1 LINIYGNN
9 LETISFRFFFNNLF
23 GFVSFKSTQNF
34 SKKELDKKLKEV
46 SVLTTTKNIYDVN
59 LLNKI
64 NFYVLI
70 THLFRIN
77 SNSLFCLRSTLTFA
91 QLKSILN
98 KMKYKFTISFLSF
111 CFFILAST
119 TTWAQE
125 KATIKGQISF
135 TNNEVADNVS
145 VVLKGTKIGTTTD
158 TQGNYEIKNV
168 TPGNYIIKVSA
179 VGHPS
184 KEKSIV
190 VNAGDVVTENF
201 VLINDSEQL
210 EEIFVTGNANKYTKA
225 ESNYVSKMPIK
236 NLENSQV
243 YSVVTKDLMKDQL
256 VVNQDEALKNVPGLY
271 QLWASTGRVGDG
283 GSYFA
288 SRGFI
293 TQSLLRN
300 GIAGK
305 ITNNVDASNL
315 ERLESIKGPS
325 ATLFGSILT
334 SYGGL
339 INRVTKKPTENFG
352 GEISY
357 QAGSYGLNR
366 LTADVNTSLNDDNT
380 ALLRVNAAY
389 NNSNTFQD
397 YGHTRSYFFAPS
409 FSYKVNDK
417 LTISIDAELSN
428 VDASSMPLIYIP
440 YGGTPNSLGL
450 HSADDIKMN
459 WSRSFTGDEFMMN
472 TKTSNIFAQAN
483 YEISENW
490 KSQSVLSTS
499 TNQSVGPQTWFYL
512 LGNNKMSRNVWNI
525 DGRDNVIEFQQ
536 NFNGEFDT
544 FGMKNRFL
552 AGGDIYRQESKTGY
566 GYLPTFFYFDEV
578 DYTAANANYYD
589 FNPQAAEAL
598 FAKGTSYKAITS
610 LTTYSAYVADVVNVT
625 DRLILS
631 AALRFDHYQN
641 DGTFDPAANTKT
653 GDFSQNALSPKF
665 GVVYQVVKDQVSVFG
680 NYQNSFKNIGYQLA
694 DVNGNPELTQFDPE
708 KANQFEAGVKLNTF
722 HNKLSA
728 TFSYYNIEVKDI
740 VRTGPIAN
748 TNVQD
753 GNQTSKGFEA
763 EITANPISGLN
774 FIFGYAFN
782 NSKLNNA
789 NADVNG
795 LRPETAGPENLIN
808 YWISYSLQTS
818 KFKGLGIGFGG
829 NYADETFIYNRN
841 PNGTGNSADVQ
852 TFSLPSYAVINA
864 ALYYDQPKYR
874 LSLKVNNLTDELYF
888 NGYTTINVQ
897 SPRMFMGSVAYKF

>member
-1 LINIYGNN
+1 MK
-9 LETISFRFFFNNLF
+9 
-23 GFVSFKSTQNF
+23 FKT
-34 SKKELDKKLKEV
+34 LL
-46 SVLTTTKNIYDVN
+46 SV
-59 LLNKI
+59 
-64 NFYVLI
+64 
-70 THLFRIN
+70 
-77 SNSLFCLRSTLTFA
+77 
-91 QLKSILN
+91 
-98 KMKYKFTISFLSF
+98 LSF
-111 CFFILAST
+111 CFIFLFST
-119 TTWAQE
+119 EIFAQE
-125 KATIKGQISF
+125 KATIKGQISLS
-135 TNNEVADNVS
+135 NNEAADNVS
-145 VVLKGTKIGTTTD
+145 VVLKGTKIGTVTD
-158 TQGNYEIKNV
+158 SQGFYEIKNV
-168 TPGNYIIKVSA
+168 NPGNYTIRISA
-179 VGHPS
+179 VGHSP
-184 KEKSIV
+184 KEKEVIV
-190 VNAGDVVTENF
+190 NEGDALTENF
-201 VLINDSEQL
+201 VIINNSEQL
-210 EEIFVTGNANKYTKA
+210 EEIFVKGNANKYTKA
-225 ESNYVSKMPIK
+225 ESNYVSKMSIK

-325 ATLFGSILT
+325 ATLFGSLLT

-339 INRVTKKPTENFG
+339 INRVTKKPSERFG

-357 QAGSYGLNR
+357 QSGSYGLNR
-366 LTADVNTSLNDDNT
+366 LTADVNTSLNDDDT
-380 ALLRVNAAY
+380 ALLRINGAY
-389 NNSNTFQD
+389 NNANTFQD

-440 YGGTPNSLGL
+440 FGATPNSLGL
-450 HSADDIKMN
+450 HDAKDIKMN
-459 WSRSFTGDEFMMN
+459 WTRSFTGGEFMMN
-472 TKTSNIFAQAN
+472 TKTSNIFAQAD
-483 YEISENW
+483 YAISDKW
-490 KSQSVLSTS
+490 KSQTVLSTS
-499 TNQSVGPQTWFYL
+499 TNQSEGPQTWFYL

-525 DGRDNVIEFQQ
+525 DGRDNILEFQQ
-536 NFNGEFDT
+536 NFNGEFEL
-544 FGMKNRFL
+544 FGMKHRAL
-552 AGGDIYRQESKTGY
+552 VGGDIYRQESKTGY
-566 GYLPTFFYFDEV
+566 GYLPTFFLFDEV

-589 FNPQAAEAL
+589 FNPKAVEAL
-598 FAKGTSYKAITS
+598 FAEGTSYKALTS
-610 LTTYSAYVADVVNVT
+610 LTTYSAYVADVINVT

-631 AALRFDHYQN
+631 AALRFDHFQN
-641 DGTFDPAANTKT
+641 DGTFDPAANTKA
-653 GDFSQNALSPKF
+653 GNYSQNALSPKF
-665 GVVYQVVKDQVSVFG
+665 GAVYQIVKDQVSIFG
-680 NYQNSFKNIGYQLA
+680 NYQNSFKNVGFLMTTA
-694 DVNGNPELTQFDPE
+694 GTVEAFDPE
-708 KANQFEAGVKLNTF
+708 KANQFEAGVKVNAF
-722 HNKLSA
+722 SNRVSA
-728 TFSYYNIEVKDI
+728 TLSYYNIEVKDI
-740 VRTGPIAN
+740 IRTGPIPN

-818 KFKGLGIGFGG
+818 KFKGLGVGFGG
-829 NYADETFIYNRN
+829 NFADKTYAYNRN
-841 PNGTGNSADVQ
+841 VTDATTNTTETQ
-852 TFSLPSYAVINA
+852 TFTLPSYAVLNA

>member
-1 LINIYGNN
+1 MSSK
-9 LETISFRFFFNNLF
+9 TI
-23 GFVSFKSTQNF
+23 F
-34 SKKELDKKLKEV
+34 S
-46 SVLTTTKNIYDVN
+46 I
-59 LLNKI
+59 
-64 NFYVLI
+64 
-70 THLFRIN
+70 
-77 SNSLFCLRSTLTFA
+77 
-91 QLKSILN
+91 
-98 KMKYKFTISFLSF
+98 LSF
-111 CFFILAST
+111 CFILFTST
-119 TTWAQE
+119 TIFAQE
-125 KATIKGQISF
+125 KATIKGQISLS
-135 TNNEVADNVS
+135 NNDAADNVS
-145 VVLKGTKIGTTTD
+145 VVLKGTKIGTVTD
-158 TQGNYEIKNV
+158 NQGFYEIKNI
-168 TPGNYIIKVSA
+168 TPGNYIIRISA
-179 VGHPS
+179 VGHS
-184 KEKSIV
+184 AKEENIIV
-190 VNAGDVVTENF
+190 NEGETLTKNF
-201 VLINDSEQL
+201 IIINNSEQL
-210 EEIFVTGNANKYTKA
+210 EEIFVKGNANKYTKA
-225 ESNYVSKMPIK
+225 ESSYVSKMSIK

-339 INRVTKKPTENFG
+339 INRVTKKPTEHFG

-357 QAGSYGLNR
+357 QSGSYGLNR
-366 LTADVNTSLNDDNT
+366 LTADVNTSLNDDDT
-380 ALLRVNAAY
+380 ALLRINGAY
-389 NNSNTFQD
+389 NNANTFQD

-409 FSYKVNDK
+409 FSYKVNDR

-440 YGGTPNSLGL
+440 FGATPNSLGL
-450 HSADDIKMN
+450 HDAKDIKMN
-459 WSRSFTGDEFMMN
+459 WTRSFTGGEFMMN

-483 YEISENW
+483 YEISDKW
-490 KSQSVLSTS
+490 KSQTVLSTS
-499 TNQSVGPQTWFYL
+499 TNQSEGPQTWFYL

-525 DGRDNVIEFQQ
+525 DGRDNVLEFQQ
-536 NFNGEFDT
+536 NFNGEFEL
-544 FGMKNRFL
+544 FGMKHRAL
-552 AGGDIYRQESKTGY
+552 IGGDIYRLESKTGY
-566 GYLPTFFYFDEV
+566 GYLPSFFLFDEV
-578 DYTAANANYYD
+578 DYTTENANYYD
-589 FNPQAAEAL
+589 FNPKAVETL
-598 FAKGTSYKAITS
+598 FAEGTSYKALTS
-610 LTTYSAYVADVVNVT
+610 LTTYSTYIADVINVT
-625 DRLILS
+625 DKLILS
-631 AALRFDHYQN
+631 AAVRFDHFQN
-641 DGTFDPAANTKT
+641 DGTFDPAANTKN
-653 GDFSQNALSPKF
+653 GDYSQNALSPKF
-665 GVVYQVVKDQVSVFG
+665 GIVYQVVKDQVSVFG
-680 NYQNSFKNIGYQLA
+680 NYQNSFKNVGYLLA
-694 DVNGNPELTQFDPE
+694 AVNGTGELKAFDPE

-722 HNKLSA
+722 SNKVSA

-748 TNVQD
+748 TSVQD

-763 EITANPISGLN
+763 EVTANPISGLN

-782 NSKLNNA
+782 NSKLNDA

-829 NYADETFIYNRN
+829 NYASETYAYNRN
-841 PNGTGNSADVQ
+841 PTGSGNAADVQ
-852 TFSLPSYAVINA
+852 KFSLPSYAVINA